1 MQRFT
6 TRSLILFYGSK
17 ISCFCEGS
25 SSSRGGCWVEMPWIS
40 CREKS
45 QRQNSCHWTSSQDH
59 PPPPYNITPFTIP
72 SSKSTDL
79 QHQCHHQQQQRC
91 LEDLFCIYAF
101 LTESDPLKCLIILI
115 KWQNWRKKLNKNHH
129 YDPNHHLTNTSYHA
143 RADSQRFHVR
153 YPATWDATLVLWHR
167 IIVSKLYFHCICV
180 VLPSTFAVTLSVC
193 HFSQFLPSV
202 TFSNS
207 HVQSSCTHSCTHMSR
222 VVAARRTL
230 RHKWPENRHRALWEI
245 SPLLFLRILLKKIH
259 SNKFKL

>member
-17 ISCFCEGS
+17 ISCFCEWS

-59 PPPPYNITPFTIP
+59 PPPPHNITPFTIP

-115 KWQNWRKKLNKNHH
+115 KWQNWRRKKLIRIITMILIIISLIRAITQEQIHKGFMS
-129 YDPNHHLTNTSYHA
+129 DIRPREMRHLSCDTVSLCLNCIFTVFVLYFLPPS
-143 RADSQRFHVR
+143 
-153 YPATWDATLVLWHR
+153 LWH
-167 IIVSKLYFHCICV
+167 CPC
-180 VLPSTFAVTLSVC
+180 
-193 HFSQFLPSV
+193 V
-202 TFSNS
+202 TFPNFFLLS
-207 HVQSSCTHSCTHMSR
+207 HFPTHMSR

-259 SNKFKL
+259 SNQFKL